1 MGDLAPIISLHIF
14 TVDSADFARLVER
27 ATEALRKA
35 ATLPGFVSVNI
46 FGNAPRTKLLLASEW
61 RSEHAWSRAEWDDLI
76 EKILTDLVENSRDHE
91 FELYSH
97 IAP

>member
-1 MGDLAPIISLHIF
+1 MGDPAPIISLHIF
-14 TVDSADFARLVER
+14 TVEPEDFARLAER

-35 ATLPGFVSVNI
+35 ATLPGFVSVNV
-46 FGNAPRTKLLLASEW
+46 FGNAPRTKLLLTSEW
-61 RSEHAWSRAEWDDLI
+61 RSEHAWSQAEWDAVI
-76 EKILTDLVENSRDHE
+76 AEVLTDLVENSRDHE

>member
-1 MGDLAPIISLHIF
+1 MHIF
-14 TVDSADFARLVER
+14 TVEPADFEKLVQR
-27 ATEALRKA
+27 ATETLRVS

-46 FGNAPRTKLLLASEW
+46 FGNAPHTKVLLASEW
-61 RSEHAWSRAEWDDLI
+61 QSEHAWSRTQWNELI
-76 EKILTDLVENSRDHE
+76 GKAVTDLVELSQDHE

>member
-1 MGDLAPIISLHIF
+1 VGELAPIISLHIF
-14 TVDSADFARLVER
+14 TVEPADFAKLVER

-46 FGNAPRTKLLLASEW
+46 FGNAPHTKLLLASEW

-76 EKILTDLVENSRDHE
+76 ENVLTDLVENSQGHE
-91 FELYSH
+91 FDLYSH

>member
-1 MGDLAPIISLHIF
+1 MAELAPIISIHIF
-14 TVDSADFARLVER
+14 TVEPADFARLVER

-35 ATLPGFVSVNI
+35 ATLAGFVSVNI
-46 FGNAPRTKLLLASEW
+46 FGNAPHTKLLLASEW
-61 RSEHAWSRAEWDDLI
+61 RSEHAWSKAEWDDLI
-76 EKILTDLVENSRDHE
+76 EKVLTDLVENSRYHE

>member
-1 MGDLAPIISLHIF
+1 MGDLASIISLHIF
-14 TVDSADFARLVER
+14 AVEPADFARLAKR

-46 FGNAPRTKLLLASEW
+46 FGNAPRTKLLLTSEW
-61 RSEHAWSRAEWDDLI
+61 RSEHAWSRAEWDHVI
-76 EKILTDLVENSRDHE
+76 AEVLTDLVENSRDHE

>member
-1 MGDLAPIISLHIF
+1 MGDPAPIISLHIF
-14 TVDSADFARLVER
+14 TVEPEDFARLAER

-35 ATLPGFVSVNI
+35 ATLPGFVSVNV
-46 FGNAPRTKLLLASEW
+46 FGNAPHTKLLLASEW
-61 RSEHAWSRAEWDDLI
+61 RSEHAWSRTQWDDLI
-76 EKILTDLVENSRDHE
+76 ARVLTDLVENSHDHE